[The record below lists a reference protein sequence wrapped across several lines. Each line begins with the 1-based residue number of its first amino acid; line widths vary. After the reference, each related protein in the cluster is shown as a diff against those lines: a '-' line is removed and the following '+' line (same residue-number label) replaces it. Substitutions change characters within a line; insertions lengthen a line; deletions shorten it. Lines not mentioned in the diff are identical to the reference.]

1 MGLTITQS
9 LILLPVVIL
18 ALVKL
23 LKSDYTTEIEIEEVE
38 VREQPIVFY
47 GRIIQTSAEI
57 R

>member
-9 LILLPVVIL
+9 MILLPVVIL

-38 VREQPIVFY
+38 VREQPIDFY

>member
-9 LILLPVVIL
+9 LILLPVGIL

-38 VREQPIVFY
+38 VREQPIDFY